1 MKKRF
6 NVKKKALLIFAL
18 VAILLVLHG
27 IMTSSP
33 AMAEH
38 VFSAPQTTELAM
50 EAQDA
55 EMQTVSA
62 GEAIGDGMYSFWQF
76 TGFRNCTRGNIIMI
90 LVAFVFIF
98 LAVKY
103 DFEPMLLIPIGVGI
117 IVGNIPFIQDSYTF
131 DLQGDRKSVV

>member
-1 MKKRF
+1 MKKKL

-38 VFSAPQTTELAM
+38 VFSAPQATTELAM
-50 EAQDA
+50 EVQDA

-62 GEAIGDGMYSFWQF
+62 GEAIGDGMY
-76 TGFRNCTRGNIIMI
+76 
-90 LVAFVFIF
+90 
-98 LAVKY
+98 
-103 DFEPMLLIPIGVGI
+103 
-117 IVGNIPFIQDSYTF
+117 
-131 DLQGDRKSVV
+131 

>member
-33 AMAEH
+33 VMAEH
-38 VFSAPQTTELAM
+38 VFDSTQTVTTEMVTTELSP

-55 EMQTVSA
+55 EIQQLSA
-62 GEAIGDGMYSFWQF
+62 GNAIG
-76 TGFRNCTRGNIIMI
+76 
-90 LVAFVFIF
+90 
-98 LAVKY
+98 
-103 DFEPMLLIPIGVGI
+103 EGI
-117 IVGNIPFIQDSYTF
+117 
-131 DLQGDRKSVV
+131 